1 MINMISGENAEEE
14 SSGGSDEV
22 METASE
28 RLQTYLNSEMCD
40 LWDSE
45 EWSVLHFDFVNRLH
59 RKMTLKESSRWNSKF
74 FNP

>member
-1 MINMISGENAEEE
+1 MKNVCCFTHAASSSHVNAVADQMINMISGENAEEE

-40 LWDSE
+40 L
-45 EWSVLHFDFVNRLH
+45 
-59 RKMTLKESSRWNSKF
+59 
-74 FNP
+74 